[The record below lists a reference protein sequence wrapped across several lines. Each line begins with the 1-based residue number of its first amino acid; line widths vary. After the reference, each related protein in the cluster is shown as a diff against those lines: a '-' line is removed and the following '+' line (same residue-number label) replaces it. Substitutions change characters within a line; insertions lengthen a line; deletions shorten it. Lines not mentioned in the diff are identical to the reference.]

1 MRKKI
6 AFATLT
12 GLTVIT
18 LVTLLVST
26 NIVTFG
32 DAATSD
38 APSIPPMKPK
48 VPVITAVAV
57 NEPFSEKLEA
67 LGTAKANESV
77 VITPTVEDRVVG
89 VYFEDGDSVKRGR
102 KLIQLDDSEAQYL
115 LAEARAAHQEQQKQ
129 FARVKRL
136 AKTKAASLSQL
147 DEEKG
152 LLEVTRARVASLEAR
167 LQDYTIR
174 APFSGVLGTRQ
185 ISAGAVVDSD
195 SVITTLDDITTIK
208 LDFTVPEIHLGAL
221 KIGMQISAYSLAYPD
236 RKFDG
241 EVTAISSRVDPETRA
256 LMIRARI
263 PNSDHLL
270 KPGMLL
276 RVDIVT
282 NRTRSLVIPEEA
294 VIQEKDK
301 KFALLVSSENTV
313 VKKEIA
319 TGRRIPGKVE
329 VINGLMEMDQVI
341 IQGISRVR
349 PGSTVNVVEVRNP
362 GEVGALP
369 SG

>member
-6 AFATLT
+6 AFTILA
-12 GLTVIT
+12 GLTAIT
-18 LVTLLVST
+18 VGTLLVST

-38 APSIPPMKPK
+38 APTLPPVKPT
-48 VPVITAVAV
+48 VPVITAVAA
-57 NEPFSEKLEA
+57 NELFSEKLEA

-77 VITPTVEDRVVG
+77 VITPTVDDRVVG
-89 VYFEDGDSVKRGR
+89 IYFEDGVRVKRGK

-129 FARVKRL
+129 FSRVKRL

-152 LLEVTRARVASLEAR
+152 HLEVTRARVSSLEAR

-185 ISAGAVVDSD
+185 VSAGAVVDSN

-208 LDFTVPEIHLGAL
+208 LDFTIPEIHLGAL
-221 KIGMQISAYSLAYPD
+221 KIGMKVSAHSLAYPD
-236 RKFDG
+236 RQFGG

-263 PNSDHLL
+263 PNSEHLL

-276 RVDIVT
+276 TVDLVT
-282 NRTRSLVIPEEA
+282 SRTRSLIIPEEA

-301 KFALLVSSENTV
+301 KFVLLVSSENTV
-313 VKKEIA
+313 TKKEIA
-319 TGRRIPGKVE
+319 AGRRIPGKVE
-329 VINGLMEMDQVI
+329 VISGLMEGDQVI

-349 PGSTVNVVEVRNP
+349 AGSTVNVVEVHNP
-362 GEVGALP
+362 GGWGA
-369 SG
+369 